1 MNEITTPYS
10 YRCDLNQGP
19 LEATLDKALMH
30 QDALGDIF
38 RASVWRGSSPVDL
51 TSVTARG
58 YLYLAATQQTV
69 LLDGSVSGSVASVAL
84 TSSCYAVPGH
94 AALVIQLQQGEV
106 RHTVLKVNFVIDRTC
121 TDTVI
126 DPSNV
131 LPTLPELLAQ
141 IAAMEQGTAA
151 ANAIINKL
159 TIDAAQ
165 LANEDYMLVL
175 NH

>member
-1 MNEITTPYS
+1 MNEITTRHS
-10 YRCDLNQGP
+10 FRCDLNAGT
-19 LEATLDKALMH
+19 LEVTLDKALMH
-30 QDALGDIF
+30 QDALGDVF
-38 RASVWRGSSPVDL
+38 SVSVWRSGSPVELDG
-51 TSVTARG
+51 VTVRG

-69 LLDGSVSGSVASVAL
+69 LLNGSASGSSASVTL
-84 TSSCYAVPGH
+84 DSSCYAVPGH
-94 AALVIQLQQGEV
+94 ASLVIQLQKGTV
-106 RHTVLKVNFVIDRTC
+106 RHTALKANFVIDRTC

-141 IAAMEQGTAA
+141 IAAMEQATAA

-159 TIDAAQ
+159 TIDATQ
-165 LANEDYMLVL
+165 LANKDYMLVL